1 LLIDTSGQEEFSAT
15 RGFSAKNGYQQ
26 VGVIP
31 DYYGPGD
38 SRISLWKALT

>member
-1 LLIDTSGQEEFSAT
+1 LLIDTSGQDEFAAT
-15 RGFSAKNGYQQ
+15 RGFYAKNGYQQ
-26 VGVIP
+26 VGIIP